1 MLLSLALVSVRKMEK
16 NITKII
22 AQYELDRKNG
32 IKEWFAANN
41 AQVTPLSAVGGD
53 ASTANT
59 SEFLKFVYD
68 ADGPAFTP
76 EDFKKRKRVKNPV
89 PHYDLCVAYRA
100 AGTQCTRRRK
110 NDEQH
115 LCGTHLKGTPHGVMN
130 TDEVEP
136 KIAMKKEVWVQEI
149 KGINYYI
156 DENKNVYRPE
166 DIIANKTSPA
176 VIALWALSPTGTYT
190 IPAFG
195 I

>member
-1 MLLSLALVSVRKMEK
+1 VSTKMEK

-22 AQYELDRKNG
+22 AQYELDRKRG
-32 IKEWFAANN
+32 IKEWFAQNN
-41 AQVTPLSAVGGD
+41 AQVTATVDGD
-53 ASTANT
+53 ESTANT

-68 ADGPAFTP
+68 ADGPAFSP

-89 PHYDLCVAYRA
+89 PQYELCVAYRA
-100 AGTQCTRRRK
+100 VGSEKKQCTRRRR
-110 NDEQH
+110 NDEQQ

-130 TDEVEP
+130 TNEMEA
-136 KIAMKKEVWVQEI
+136 KSALKKEVWVQEI

-156 DENKNVYRPE
+156 DEHHNVYKPE